1 MLFLFLFR
9 SVVHRSLA
17 GVSMSGAANG
27 GAAADGVTPAERVA
41 LLLSALS
48 SARNVAGGAGG
59 GHTLRRV
66 AYTPHAFAPPVSRRG
81 VFASR
86 GVFVRR
92 ARVRTAA
99 AARRLPPVARKLRE
113 TPPLQTKYDD

>member
-1 MLFLFLFR
+1 MWR
-9 SVVHRSLA
+9 
-17 GVSMSGAANG
+17 AAR
-27 GAAADGVTPAERVA
+27 AE
-41 LLLSALS
+41 
-48 SARNVAGGAGG
+48 G
-59 GHTLRRV
+59 TLRRV
-66 AYTPHAFAPPVSRRG
+66 AYAPHAFAPPVSRRG